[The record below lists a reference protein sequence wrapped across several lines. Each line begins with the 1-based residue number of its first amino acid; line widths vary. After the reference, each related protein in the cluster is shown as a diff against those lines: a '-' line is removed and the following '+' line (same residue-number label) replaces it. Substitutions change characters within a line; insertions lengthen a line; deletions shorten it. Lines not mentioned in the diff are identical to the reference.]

1 MTRSDPVSGSDVLR
15 VMRWSMRVAMLG
27 LLGVGIVRLV
37 LVPDQVSW
45 RFSTGLALSL
55 AFVLIYLSGVRRSE
69 ERPESRANRW
79 WLATLTSLWTLLLL
93 LNPEFTWVSFPLFF
107 SHMSLLRIRH
117 ALVAIMCMLLV
128 SIAVLGHDRGLS
140 AGVALG
146 PTLGAVVAVLVSWGY
161 RALVDESESR
171 QRALDALRETRD
183 ELAASHREAGQLAER
198 SRLAREIHDTLAQG
212 LSSLV
217 LTTRNARACLDRV
230 SPTDDVETA
239 CALLLQAEHTASEN
253 LAEARRF
260 VRGLTPRALAS
271 ASLVDALERLI
282 IERRERTPQ
291 IHWERRIDGTPRP
304 LPTEVE
310 VTLLRAAQASTEN
323 VLQHADASRVVVS
336 VAFSDA
342 EVTLDIADD
351 GVGFDPDDAPG
362 PDSFGIRGITERA
375 EAVGGVCV
383 VESSPGDG
391 TVIGLR
397 CPVPVADVPVA
408 DIPIAHVVEETP

>member
-1 MTRSDPVSGSDVLR
+1 MTRSDSVSGSDVLI
-15 VMRWSMRVAMLG
+15 VMRWSMRVATLG
-27 LLGVGIVRLV
+27 LLGVGIVRMV
-37 LVPDQVSW
+37 LVPDQESW
-45 RFSTGLALSL
+45 RLSTGLALSL
-55 AFVLIYLSGVRRSE
+55 AFVLIYLSGVRHSE
-69 ERPESRANRW
+69 EHPEARANRW

-93 LNPEFTWVSFPLFF
+93 LNPDFTWVSFPLFF

-117 ALVAIMCMLLV
+117 ALVSIVCMLLV
-128 SIAVLGHDRGLS
+128 SIAVLSHDRGLS

-146 PTLGAVVAVLVSWGY
+146 PTLGAVVAVLVSWGH

-171 QRALDALRETRD
+171 QRALDALRATRD
-183 ELAASHREAGQLAER
+183 ELAESHREAGQLAER

-230 SPTDDVETA
+230 SPTDEVEA
-239 CALLLQAEHTASEN
+239 ARELLAQAEHTASEN

-260 VRGLTPRALAS
+260 VRGLTPQALAS

-282 IERRERTPQ
+282 AERRERNPQ
-291 IHWERRIDGTPRP
+291 IRWDLRVDGAPRA

-310 VTLLRAAQASTEN
+310 VALLRAAQASTEN
-323 VLQHADASRVVVS
+323 VVQHANASRVVVS
-336 VAFSDA
+336 MAFADA

-351 GVGFDPDDAPG
+351 GVGFDPGDAPG
-362 PDSFGIRGITERA
+362 PECFGLRGITERA

-383 VESSPGDG
+383 VESTPGDG

-397 CPVPVADVPVA
+397 FPVPVAAVSAAPVA
-408 DIPIAHVVEETP
+408 EENP